1 MNTSLEFDRFYVQWG
16 PGLHLVKDI
25 KEKNDYP
32 FVTNIHLV
40 SPDRNFIWLIF
51 DFISSFKYLYISS
64 LLLQPTWV
72 RVSW

>member
-1 MNTSLEFDRFYVQWG
+1 MG
-16 PGLHLVKDI
+16 PRISFDI

-51 DFISSFKYLYISS
+51 DFISSFKYLDISS
-64 LLLQPTWV
+64 HVSVLAVLYLLLITFYY
-72 RVSW
+72 